1 MILVIILAFFFV
13 IGSPLFAVMLFIS
26 ALGGLDSPRPFDHD
40 FGGFVYEFYSLG
52 TGDKA
57 TIFSSIPLF
66 IYAGYIMAASKTAD
80 RLVAFANAALGWVPG
95 GLGIVTILAC
105 SVYTTFT
112 GASGVTIVALGGLL
126 MPALIKQRYPER
138 FSLGL
143 VTGTGSVG
151 LLFPPALPI
160 ILFGTI
166 YGLQRIQQKP
176 EHWEWSWET
185 ERFLFAGILPG
196 MLLVTMLSALVIVI
210 AIVKKV
216 PRQKFDIGEV
226 MRTLPGALPVIL
238 LPFLIL
244 AGIAFG
250 VGDISQIASLTVLYL
265 LVVEMGIYRD
275 LKPKMLWAITRE
287 SMALIGAIFI
297 IIYSA
302 TAVTNYL
309 VTEDVPGTLVAW
321 TTAHI
326 HERWMFLLALNVLL
340 LLAGMVMDIFSA
352 ILIVV
357 PLIAPVAYEYDIS
370 PYHLGVIFL
379 LNLEIGYLH
388 PPIGLNLF
396 ISSFKFRKPL
406 LEVTIATLPFMLVV
420 LASLLVVTYVPGL
433 TVVPPPKP
441 RGNMDNLVQVVKSSE
456 QAAVNIN
463 EVTFPNGKKMTQ
475 QDCFKIVADND
486 RDDCMSVFTA
496 VTDCQLDNEDDPKE
510 AKSCQKEAIRDWFEL
525 NYKEEGGVRGWV
537 KKAREGFPKPVIEDD
552 GGDGGFEDEAD
563 DVGEGGFEA
572 EADDEGD
579 DKGSAEEKDDSG
591 EGGFEALGEDDEP
604 APDPSNDNDK
614 KKDEVGAG
622 GFEELGEDEEVDA
635 APK

>member
-1 MILVIILAFFFV
+1 MFLVILLAIFFV

-26 ALGGLDSPRPFDHD
+26 ALGGLDSARPFDHE

-166 YGLQRIQQKP
+166 YGLQRITQKP
-176 EHWEWSWET
+176 EHWEWSFET

-196 MLLVTMLSALVIVI
+196 ILLVAMLSALVIVI
-210 AIVKKV
+210 AIIKKV
-216 PRQKFDIGEV
+216 PRQKFDIKEV

-238 LPFLIL
+238 LPLLIL
-244 AGIAFG
+244 LGIAKG
-250 VGDISQIASLTVLYL
+250 IGDISQIASLTVLYL
-265 LVVEMGIYRD
+265 LIVEMGIYRD
-275 LKPKMLWAITRE
+275 LKPQMLWAITKE

-352 ILIVV
+352 ILIIV
-357 PLIAPVAYEYDIS
+357 PLIAPVAFEYDIS

-420 LASLLVVTYVPGL
+420 LASLMIVTYVPGL
-433 TVVPPPKP
+433 TVVPPPTP
-441 RGNMDNLVQVVKSSE
+441 RGNMDNLVQLVRSSE
-456 QAAVNIN
+456 QAAVNVN

-475 QDCFKIVADND
+475 QDCFKIVEDNE
-486 RDDCMSVFTA
+486 RESCMSVFTK
-496 VTDCQLDNEDDPKE
+496 VTDCALDNEDDPDE
-510 AKSCQKEAIRDWFEL
+510 AKTCQKEVIQDWYEAS
-525 NYKEEGGVRGWV
+525 YKEEAGLRGLL
-537 KKAREGFPKPVIEDD
+537 KKASEGFPKPVIDD
-552 GGDGGFEDEAD
+552 TGDGGFEDEG
-563 DVGEGGFEA
+563 DVGEGGFEGA
-572 EADDEGD
+572 ADDEGSGD
-579 DKGSAEEKDDSG
+579 GSGSAEEKGDSG
-591 EGGFEALGEDDEP
+591 EGGFEALGGDDEP
-604 APDPSNDNDK
+604 VADK
-614 KKDEVGAG
+614 KKDDGNGAG
-622 GFEELGEDEEVDA
+622 GFEELGEDEDVDA

>member
-1 MILVIILAFFFV
+1 
-13 IGSPLFAVMLFIS
+13 
-26 ALGGLDSPRPFDHD
+26 
-40 FGGFVYEFYSLG
+40 
-52 TGDKA
+52 
-57 TIFSSIPLF
+57 
-66 IYAGYIMAASKTAD
+66 
-80 RLVAFANAALGWVPG
+80 
-95 GLGIVTILAC
+95 
-105 SVYTTFT
+105 
-112 GASGVTIVALGGLL
+112 VTIVALGGLL
-126 MPALIKQRYPER
+126 MPALIKQKYPER

-166 YGLQRIQQKP
+166 YGLQRITQKP
-176 EHWEWSWET
+176 EHWQWSWET
-185 ERFLFAGILPG
+185 ERFLFAGIFPG
-196 MLLVTMLSALVIVI
+196 ILLVAMLSALVIVI
-210 AIVKKV
+210 ALIKKV
-216 PRQKFDIGEV
+216 PRQKFDIKEV

-238 LPFLIL
+238 LPVLIL
-244 AGIAFG
+244 VGIAKG
-250 VGDISQIASLTVLYL
+250 IGDISQIASLTVLYL
-265 LVVEMGIYRD
+265 LIIEMGIYRD
-275 LKPKMLWAITRE
+275 LKPRMLWAITKE

-302 TAVTNYL
+302 TSVTNYL

-352 ILIVV
+352 ILIIV
-357 PLIAPVAYEYDIS
+357 PLIAPVAFEYDIS

-420 LASLLVVTYVPGL
+420 LASLLIVTYVPGI

-441 RGNMDNLVQVVKSSE
+441 RGNMDNLVQIVNSSA
-456 QAAVNIN
+456 QAAVNVN

-475 QDCFKIVADND
+475 QDCFKIIVDND
-486 RDDCMSVFTA
+486 RDDCMSLFTQ
-496 VTDCQLDNEDDPKE
+496 VTDCTLDNPDDAAE
-510 AKSCQKEAIRDWFEL
+510 AKSCQKEAIRDWFDL
-525 NYKEEGGVRGWV
+525 NYKEEAGVRGFV
-537 KKAREGFPKPVIEDD
+537 KKASEGFPKPVIDD
-552 GGDGGFEDEAD
+552 DTGDGGFEDEGD
-563 DVGEGGFEA
+563 LGEGGFEGA
-572 EADDEGD
+572 ADDEGSGSGS
-579 DKGSAEEKDDSG
+579 GSAEEKDDSG

-604 APDPSNDNDK
+604 APASGSGDK
-614 KKDEVGAG
+614 KKADGDGSGAG

>member
-1 MILVIILAFFFV
+1 MLLVLLVAFVFV
-13 IGSPLFAVMLFIS
+13 IGTPLFAVMLFVA
-26 ALGGLDSPRPFDHD
+26 ALGGLDSARPFGDE
-40 FGGFVYEFYSLG
+40 FSGFVYEFYSLG
-52 TGDKA
+52 TGEKS

-176 EHWEWSWET
+176 EHWEWAWET
-185 ERFLFAGILPG
+185 ERFLFAGIVPG
-196 MLLVTMLSALVIVI
+196 MLLVAMLSALVILI
-210 AIVKKV
+210 AVLKKV
-216 PRQKFDIGEV
+216 PRQKFDAKE
-226 MRTLPGALPVIL
+226 MFRTLPGALPVIL
-238 LPFLIL
+238 LPLLIL
-244 AGIAFG
+244 VGIAKG
-250 VGDISQIASLTVLYL
+250 IGDISQIASLTVLYL
-265 LVVEMGIYRD
+265 LVVEMVIYRD
-275 LKPKMLWAITRE
+275 LKPKMLWDITRE

-297 IIYSA
+297 IVYAA

-309 VTEDVPGTLVAW
+309 VTAGVPKALVEW

-326 HERWMFLLALNVLL
+326 HERWLFLIALNVLL
-340 LLAGMVMDIFSA
+340 LAAGMVMDIFSA

-420 LASLLVVTYVPGL
+420 LASLLVVTYVPAM
-433 TVVPPPKP
+433 TVVPAPKP
-441 RGNMDNLVQVVKSSE
+441 RGTMNNLVVVVKSSQ
-456 QAAVNIN
+456 QATLNVN
-463 EVTFPNGKKMTQ
+463 EVTLPHGLKMTQ
-475 QDCFKIVADND
+475 QDCFKINDEND
-486 RDDCMSVFTA
+486 RENCMDLFTK
-496 VTDCQLDNEDDPKE
+496 VTDCALDNEGDAKAAKE
-510 AKSCQKEAIRDWFEL
+510 CTTDQISTWYES
-525 NYKEEGGVRGWV
+525 NYKKETGLKGLVQ
-537 KKAREGFPKPVIEDD
+537 KASERFPKPVEETGDDD
-552 GGDGGFEDEAD
+552 GGSFEDLGEDGFEGAAD
-563 DVGEGGFEA
+563 DDDAGADKGTGD
-572 EADDEGD
+572 ADD
-579 DKGSAEEKDDSG
+579 AAG
-591 EGGFEALGEDDEP
+591 EGGFEALGEDDAEP
-604 APDPSNDNDK
+604 ADEK
-614 KKDEVGAG
+614 KPEEKDEEGAG
-622 GFEELGEDEEVDA
+622 GFEALGEDEEVDA
-635 APK
+635 AP